1 MAGTLNAC
9 IAGFTILCFVLGLLI
24 SQPEIPLHVNVM
36 FPKLS
41 GESAYSLMALMG
53 ANIIAHNFY
62 VHSSVVQVCSGVSCS
77 LAYLVNIFPYIWVYI
92 WRRTSLAVSNCPL
105 LEVMWL
111 YVATC
116 ADIWGS
122 CLAWFV

>member
-36 FPKLS
+36 FPKFS

-53 ANIIAHNFY
+53 ANIMSHNFY
-62 VHSSVVQVCSGVSCS
+62 VHSSIVQVFSSVLLIPSKVVHVLGF
-77 LAYLVNIFPYIWVYI
+77 IFGG
-92 WRRTSLAVSNCPL
+92 
-105 LEVMWL
+105 E
-111 YVATC
+111 
-116 ADIWGS
+116 
-122 CLAWFV
+122 

>member
-62 VHSSVVQVCSGVSCS
+62 VHSSIVQVCSGVSN
-77 LAYLVNIFPYIWVYI
+77 LAHIELTFFIYLD
-92 WRRTSLAVSNCPL
+92 LH
-105 LEVMWL
+105 LEVH
-111 YVATC
+111 
-116 ADIWGS
+116 
-122 CLAWFV
+122 

>member
-1 MAGTLNAC
+1 MLNAC

-53 ANIIAHNFY
+53 ANIISHNFY
-62 VHSSVVQVCSGVSCS
+62 VHSSVVQVFSDASCS
-77 LAYLVNIFPYIWVYI
+77 YVVLIVHIFGFTFEVAV
-92 WRRTSLAVSNCPL
+92 AVSNCLPL
-105 LEVMWL
+105 
-111 YVATC
+111 
-116 ADIWGS
+116 
-122 CLAWFV
+122 